1 MGGVTK
7 KVIPK
12 SLPLQGW
19 VTGKKSFAT
28 SLKTDGS
35 PIEQGINKAVLK
47 ASGYKSGDGKKS
59 GGSGGSTGS
68 SGDPMLK
75 YMKQMQKQQDKQAA
89 LAMESQRQ
97 ALLDAQ
103 RQSASSSALQGQ
115 MAAQQMLSQ
124 AGAMQQAKDIAAL
137 QAQQQASS
145 AAGQAAIGGGYDI
158 AKAQQEQAANLAGTG
173 TIPTGATL
181 PFYGMSDT
189 ITTTPTTIRSA
200 NLFNLP
206 KTSDLKFGGQ

>member
-1 MGGVTK
+1 
-7 KVIPK
+7 
-12 SLPLQGW
+12 
-19 VTGKKSFAT
+19 
-28 SLKTDGS
+28 
-35 PIEQGINKAVLK
+35 
-47 ASGYKSGDGKKS
+47 
-59 GGSGGSTGS
+59 
-68 SGDPMLK
+68 
-75 YMKQMQKQQDKQAA
+75 MKQMQKQQDAQAA

-189 ITTTPTTIRSA
+189 ATATPSAIRSA